1 MTPISMCHPKRLAL
15 VLLVAMA
22 AGSASAAPA
31 RKAPTPRNQQMEEAQ
46 RRYERGKE
54 FYEESDFRAAL
65 VEFERAYELAPSYRL
80 LYSIAQVQY
89 QLQDYAGAL
98 SSFQQ
103 YLQEGQADITA
114 QRREEVQ
121 REVERLRSRV
131 ASLDIVTQPV
141 GAQVSVDDQPVGR
154 TPLSEPVVV
163 SAGRR
168 KVTAELPGEPPVT
181 RMVDVAGMDSVRVQL
196 DFAPPPVPKPAPVAA
211 PVASAPVSAA
221 PGLSARAEPRG
232 FPWKMWTATGAL
244 AVGAGV
250 TALLANGAASDLK
263 TQRDTFG
270 VTRAQLDDASSKAK
284 TMALTSDIL
293 TGATVVAA
301 GISAFMTFSGGGSS
315 SNASSEAS
323 APSVTVGVGPGSVGV
338 AGAF

>member
-1 MTPISMCHPKRLAL
+1 MTPNPMFRLNRLAL

-22 AGSASAAPA
+22 AGSASAAAPA
-31 RKAPTPRNQQMEEAQ
+31 RKAPSTRTQQMEEAQ

-54 FYEESDFRAAL
+54 FYEESDYSAAL
-65 VEFERAYELAPSYRL
+65 VEFQRAYELAPSYRL

-98 SSFQQ
+98 RSFQQ
-103 YLQEGQADITA
+103 YLQEGQADIAA

-131 ASLDIVTQPV
+131 ATLDIVTMPV
-141 GAQVSVDDQPVGR
+141 GARVSVDDQPVGR

-181 RMVDVAGMDSVRVQL
+181 RMVDVAGMDTLRVQL
-196 DFAPPPVPKPAPVAA
+196 DFAPPPVATKPTTAVEPVATV
-211 PVASAPVSAA
+211 PAA
-221 PGLSARAEPRG
+221 ATPGLTARAEPRG

-250 TALLANGAASDLK
+250 TAVLASSAASDLK

-301 GISAFMTFSGGGSS
+301 GISAFMTFSRGP
-315 SNASSEAS
+315 S
-323 APSVTVGVGPGSVGV
+323 ADAPRPSVSLGVGPGSVGV

>member
-1 MTPISMCHPKRLAL
+1 MNSISMCHPKRLAL

-22 AGSASAAPA
+22 AGSASAAAPA
-31 RKAPTPRNQQMEEAQ
+31 RKTPSARTQQMEEAQ

-54 FYEESDFRAAL
+54 FYEESDFSAAL
-65 VEFERAYELAPSYRL
+65 VEFQRAYELAPSYRL

-89 QLQDYAGAL
+89 QLQDYPGAL
-98 SSFQQ
+98 RSFQQ

-131 ASLDIVTQPV
+131 AFLDIVTQPV
-141 GAQVSVDDQPVGR
+141 GARVSVDDQPVGR
-154 TPLSEPVVV
+154 TPLSEPVMV

-181 RMVDVAGMDSVRVQL
+181 RMVDVAGQDSVQVKL
-196 DFAPPPVPKPAPVAA
+196 DFAPPPVQKPAAVTESVASTPVAA
-211 PVASAPVSAA
+211 T
-221 PGLSARAEPRG
+221 PGLAARAEPRG
-232 FPWKMWTATGAL
+232 VPWKMWTATGAL

-250 TALLANGAASDLK
+250 TAVLANGAASDLK

-284 TMALTSDIL
+284 TLALTSDIL

-301 GISAFMTFSGGGSS
+301 GISAFMTFSGGSS
-315 SNASSEAS
+315 SNAS

>member
-1 MTPISMCHPKRLAL
+1 MTPISMCRPKRLAL

-22 AGSASAAPA
+22 AGSASAAAPA
-31 RKAPTPRNQQMEEAQ
+31 RKTPSARTQQLEEAQ

-54 FYEESDFRAAL
+54 FYEESDFSAAL
-65 VEFERAYELAPSYRL
+65 VEFQRAYELAPSYRL

-89 QLQDYAGAL
+89 QLQDYPGAL
-98 SSFQQ
+98 RSFQQ

-131 ASLDIVTQPV
+131 AFLDIVTQPV
-141 GAQVSVDDQPVGR
+141 GARVSVDDQPVGR
-154 TPLSEPVVV
+154 TPLSEPVMV

-181 RMVDVAGMDSVRVQL
+181 RMVDVAGQDSVQVKL
-196 DFAPPPVPKPAPVAA
+196 DFAPPPAQKPAAVTE
-211 PVASAPVSAA
+211 PVASAPVAT
-221 PGLSARAEPRG
+221 PGLAARAEPRG

-250 TALLANGAASDLK
+250 TAVLANGAASDLK

-270 VTRAQLDDASSKAK
+270 VTRAQLDDASSNAK
-284 TMALTSDIL
+284 TLALTSDIL

-301 GISAFMTFSGGGSS
+301 GISAFMTFSGGS
-315 SNASSEAS
+315 SSEAS